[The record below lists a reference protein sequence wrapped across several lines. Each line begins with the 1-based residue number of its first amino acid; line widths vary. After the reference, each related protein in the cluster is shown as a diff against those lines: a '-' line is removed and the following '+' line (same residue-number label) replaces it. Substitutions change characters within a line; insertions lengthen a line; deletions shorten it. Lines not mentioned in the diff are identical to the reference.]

1 MDEHVVADAHLAVR
15 TTVAAEGAGG
25 LRRGRWGNDI
35 GGGGGHIV
43 GVRVLEL
50 IGAGTVVRVHMLARR
65 DIGGG
70 DADVLTVLHDLLAT
84 LDIRASNLVEQ
95 WNVLAS
101 HDMALAS
108 AGQRI
113 GDVSTSLKLV
123 NGNDDVVLF
132 VDDDAVS
139 HEGSSLCLGRFVI

>member
-1 MDEHVVADAHLAVR
+1 
-15 TTVAAEGAGG
+15 
-25 LRRGRWGNDI
+25 
-35 GGGGGHIV
+35 
-43 GVRVLEL
+43 
-50 IGAGTVVRVHMLARR
+50 
-65 DIGGG
+65 
-70 DADVLTVLHDLLAT
+70 
-84 LDIRASNLVEQ
+84 
-95 WNVLAS
+95 
-101 HDMALAS
+101 MALAS